1 MKLSINK
8 DLNILH
14 YVNKTNDVSV
24 FKISDIHHLEL
35 RKTGFRSIPVYY
47 VLIHFSD
54 SIYISLL
61 DDNIKNYIE
70 QEYFLKEFIEKNNQ
84 AQKQIFTKLFN
95 ARHNTDLNNYDE
107 INDIISNS
115 ESF

>member
-14 YVNKTNDVSV
+14 CVNKTNDVSV
-24 FKISDIHHLEL
+24 FKISDIHCLEL
-35 RKTGFRSIPVYY
+35 IKTSFRDIPIYY

-54 SIYISLL
+54 SLYISLL
-61 DDNIKNYIE
+61 DDNIRKIE
-70 QEYFLKEFIEKNNQ
+70 QEYFLKEFIEKNNET
-84 AQKQIFTKLFN
+84 QKQIFTKLFN
-95 ARHNTDLNNYDE
+95 TRHNTDLNNYDE